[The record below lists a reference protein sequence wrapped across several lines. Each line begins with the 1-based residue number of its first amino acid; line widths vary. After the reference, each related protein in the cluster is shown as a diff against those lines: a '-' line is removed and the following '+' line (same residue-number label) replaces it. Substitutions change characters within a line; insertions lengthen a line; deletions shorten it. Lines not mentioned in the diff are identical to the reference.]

1 MAIHSPAVPP
11 RRAVE
16 KSLDKPLIAVFLLGT
31 LLKLLLLPSYRS
43 TDFEVHRNWLAITAS
58 LPRTQWYF
66 DTGSEWTL
74 DYPPFFAWFERL
86 LGAAAT
92 YVDPGML
99 NLHALGYASH
109 RTIVFQRLSVILSD
123 VVLFA
128 SIIKYCNAWPRV
140 TTTEVAFNTNK
151 RVVVVLL
158 TFLDAGL
165 IMVDHVHFQYNG
177 VLLGLLILSVA
188 YIRDGQDVKGAF
200 VYAVLLMMKHI
211 YLYVALLYFVY
222 LFGHYCY
229 AVPPPTTPQAVQ
241 QAHHQVRRRSLSN
254 TDTHETL
261 AHLVAGRGRF
271 QITRF
276 LTLGIVVLGVF
287 AAALGSVI
295 WPDGSLPTHSVGEHL
310 AQIASRLFPVQ
321 RGLCHAYW
329 APNVWALYA
338 FADKVLVTVLRVPA
352 PVGTMSGGLVQDA
365 VFVVLPTV
373 APWVCAVLTLLAM
386 APVLRDVYRYPDP
399 ALFMPALVYCM
410 LCSFL
415 FGYHVHEKAI
425 LQATLPLGLLAVEST
440 RDAKLYR
447 VATLVGNISLFP
459 LLFTTAEVGTRLL
472 LTAGHALLAHVC
484 LYPYH
489 AHSLKRRRIK
499 YTGIG
504 LSLWQR
510 LYLHAVAGVAVVSM
524 ALPIVLPRY
533 PFLPLLLTSVS
544 CAGGVIYVWLSALQL
559 HKRKLGALKSYLPQ
573 PSTAALKHK
582 SMDEPN
588 VVRAANSRYDI
599 K

>member
-1 MAIHSPAVPP
+1 MTTPQPPSPTA
-11 RRAVE
+11 RQAVE
-16 KSLDKPLIAVFLLGT
+16 KSLDLPLIAVFLLGT
-31 LLKLLLLPSYRS
+31 MIKLLLLPSYRS
-43 TDFEVHRNWLAITAS
+43 TDFEVHRNWLAITSS

-66 DTGSEWTL
+66 DIGSEWTL

-86 LGAAAT
+86 VGSVAF

-99 NLHALGYASH
+99 NLHALGYASY
-109 RTIVFQRLSVILSD
+109 RTIVFQRLSVIVSD

-128 SIIKYCNAWPRV
+128 SIIKYCNAWPCV

-165 IMVDHVHFQYNG
+165 LMVDHVHFQYNG

-188 YIRDGQDVKGAF
+188 YIREGEDVKGAF

-222 LFGHYCY
+222 LFGHYCFS
-229 AVPPPTTPQAVQ
+229 VPSSPQTTQAPTRLRT
-241 QAHHQVRRRSLSN
+241 RSLSN
-254 TDTHETL
+254 IDTHETL

-271 QITRF
+271 SIARF
-276 LTLGIVVLGVF
+276 VSLGVVVVSVF
-287 AAALGSVI
+287 AVAFGSVI
-295 WPDGSLPTHSVGEHL
+295 LPDGSAPPHSVGEHL

-338 FADKVLVTVLRVPA
+338 FADKVLAVLLKVPA
-352 PVGTMSGGLVQDA
+352 PIGAMSGGLVQDA
-365 VFVVLPTV
+365 VFVVLPAV

-386 APVLRDVYRYPDP
+386 APVLRDIYRFPDP
-399 ALFMPALVYCM
+399 TLFMPALVYCM

-459 LLFTTAEVGTRLL
+459 LLFTPAEVGTRGL
-472 LTAGHALLAHVC
+472 LTAAHALLAHLC
-484 LYPYH
+484 LYPCH
-489 AHSLKRRRIK
+489 AHSLKLRRIK

-504 LSLWQR
+504 LSLGQR
-510 LYLHAVAGVAVVSM
+510 MYLHAVVGTAVVAM
-524 ALPIVLPRY
+524 LLPVVLPRY
-533 PFLPLLLTSVS
+533 PFLPLLLTSVT
-544 CAGGVIYVWLSALQL
+544 CAVGVIYVWISAFEQ

-573 PSTAALKHK
+573 APPSVATSVTDVKDTNH
-582 SMDEPN
+582 
-588 VVRAANSRYDI
+588 RFDI

>member
-1 MAIHSPAVPP
+1 MKSPPKAHG
-11 RRAVE
+11 AAE
-16 KSLDKPLIAVFLLGT
+16 KSMDLPLVAVFLLGT
-31 LLKLLLLPSYRS
+31 LIKLLLLPSYRS

-58 LPRTQWYF
+58 LPRTEWYF
-66 DTGSEWTL
+66 DAGSEWTL

-86 LGAAAT
+86 LGLAAA

-99 NLHALGYASH
+99 NLHSLGYASPG
-109 RTIVFQRLSVILSD
+109 TVVFQRLSVVVSD
-123 VVLFA
+123 IVLYVA
-128 SIIKYCNAWPRV
+128 IVKYCNAWPRV

-151 RVVVVLL
+151 RVVVLLL

-177 VLLGLLILSVA
+177 MLLGLLILSVA
-188 YIRDGQDVKGAF
+188 YIREGSDLKGAL

-229 AVPPPTTPQAVQ
+229 TVPATHGPSLRT
-241 QAHHQVRRRSLSN
+241 RSLSN
-254 TDTHETL
+254 TDTHDTL

-271 QITRF
+271 SLAKF
-276 LTLGIVVLGVF
+276 LALGLMVLAVF
-287 AAALGSVI
+287 AAAFASVM
-295 WPDGSLPTHSVGEHL
+295 VGPGNAHTAVEHL
-310 AQIASRLFPVQ
+310 TQIASRLFPVQ

-338 FADKVLVTVLRVPA
+338 FADKVLTVVLRVPS
-352 PVGTMSGGLVQDA
+352 PVGAMSGGLVQDA
-365 VFVVLPTV
+365 VFVVLPAV
-373 APWVCAVLTLLAM
+373 APWVCGVFTLLAM
-386 APVLRDVYRYPDP
+386 TPVLRDVYRYPDP
-399 ALFMPALVYCM
+399 SLFMPALVYCM

-425 LQATLPLGLLAVEST
+425 LQVTLPLGLLAVEST

-447 VATLVGNISLFP
+447 VATLVGNVSLFP
-459 LLFTTAEVGTRLL
+459 LLFTPAEVGTRVV
-472 LTAGHALLAHVC
+472 LTAAHALLAHVC
-484 LYPYH
+484 LYPFH
-489 AHSLKRRRIK
+489 AHSLKLRRIK

-504 LSLWQR
+504 LALYQR
-510 LYLHAVAGVAVVSM
+510 LYLMAVVATAAVSM
-524 ALPIVLPRY
+524 GLPYVLPRL

-544 CAGGVIYVWLSALQL
+544 CAVGVVYVWLVSFNL
-559 HKRKLGALKSYLPQ
+559 HRRKLGALKSYLP
-573 PSTAALKHK
+573 AK
-582 SMDEPN
+582 EPTIHTDDKPTTPAD
-588 VVRAANSRYDI
+588 RFDI